1 MDASDVVSGAA
12 WRAFCERLAALGDRI
27 LADDFPGDPRDRAEG
42 MRHLATQ
49 TACWLTYAT
58 GYSDADY
65 PAFFRSAD
73 PTYAW
78 GGPNVDQVARRAT
91 VDGAGTYR
99 VSGRMGSCEEFVLQ
113 LKGGTTQS
121 GGANIGTEVSASSLG
136 LRPGDAFEILLGGEE
151 QPGAWLPLAPGPG
164 FVHVRDY
171 YFEWAPAEP
180 ATFVIERLDTEG
192 TSAPTVTAARVA
204 AMLESAA
211 HEVEHSVIYFRDLQE
226 RMRDAQERN
235 RFGVPDVSGRGVQDI
250 IYSHGFVS
258 LGDDEAIVVEL
269 DPHAAALWGIGCYSR
284 AWYEPLDYATR
295 VTSRN
300 HRQVTPDADGV
311 VRVVIAGRDP
321 GSANWLDTQGRAEV
335 LTTAR
340 WFRPPAAA
348 DDPRRGR
355 AVREAGRPPARRSP
369 DGRRRRARR
378 RDPGPQRA
386 RRLEVPHMSG
396 VPASR
401 VSRRATERGPSA
413 PERSDESG
421 KA

>member
-1 MDASDVVSGAA
+1 MDPSDVASGAA
-12 WRAFCERLAALGDRI
+12 WRAFCARLAALGDRI
-27 LADDFPGDPRDRAEG
+27 LADDFPADARDRAEG

-49 TACWLTYAT
+49 TACWLTYAA
-58 GYSDADY
+58 GYSDAAY

-91 VDGAGTYR
+91 IDGAGTYR

-121 GGANIGTEVSASSLG
+121 GGADIGTEVSASSLG
-136 LRPGDAFEILLGGEE
+136 LRPGDAFEILLGGE
-151 QPGAWLPLAPGPG
+151 QQGGTWLPLAPGPG

-180 ATFVIERLDTEG
+180 ATFVIERLDTGG
-192 TSAPTVTAARVA
+192 TSAPIVSAAQVA

-211 HEVEHSVIYFRDLQE
+211 HEIEHSVIYFRDLQE

-235 RFGVPDVSGRGVQDI
+235 QFGVPEVSGRGVQDI

-258 LGDDEAIVVEL
+258 LHDDEAMVVEL
-269 DPHAAALWGIGCYSR
+269 DPRAAALWGIGCYSR

-300 HRQVTPDADGV
+300 HRQVVADADGV
-311 VRVVIAGRDP
+311 VRVVLAGRDP

-340 WFRPPAAA
+340 WFRPPEPPTIHAEVVPLANVADHLPDGHPLVDAEARAAEI
-348 DDPRRGR
+348 RGR
-355 AVREAGRPPARRSP
+355 AAHVAWRYR
-369 DGRRRRARR
+369 
-378 RDPGPQRA
+378 
-386 RRLEVPHMSG
+386 
-396 VPASR
+396 
-401 VSRRATERGPSA
+401 T
-413 PERSDESG
+413 
-421 KA
+421 